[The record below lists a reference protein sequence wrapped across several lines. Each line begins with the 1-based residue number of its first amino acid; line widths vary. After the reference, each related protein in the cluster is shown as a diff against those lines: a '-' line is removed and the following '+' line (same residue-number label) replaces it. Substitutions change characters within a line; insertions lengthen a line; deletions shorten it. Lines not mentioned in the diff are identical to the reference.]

1 MEPTGRAYR
10 QQGTARRLAPIAGH
24 IPGID
29 QAEGRG
35 ATSSLPQHLRRSD
48 PCEKPG
54 TQERAGLSS
63 RSMLLHCKLAYNS
76 KVDGPAN
83 SPSSREEKW
92 QQDQFCSRSRTDTN
106 HRSHQNVR
114 TTGKPEVNCRY
125 QALAHLRAFHSPFT
139 GLMSEIEIYQQ
150 RLLAIR
156 WVKDAANTGQTLQ
169 PYMNSSFDLNSP
181 PYWRLPLSGI

>member
-1 MEPTGRAYR
+1 RCERIMLVTRKG
-10 QQGTARRLAPIAGH
+10 
-24 IPGID
+24 
-29 QAEGRG
+29 
-35 ATSSLPQHLRRSD
+35 LPPNWIR
-48 PCEKPG
+48 
-54 TQERAGLSS
+54 
-63 RSMLLHCKLAYNS
+63 
-76 KVDGPAN
+76 
-83 SPSSREEKW
+83 W

-125 QALAHLRAFHSPFT
+125 QALAQLRAFHSPFT